1 MNLSENSPIYAA
13 VKKKISQYKTNIITV
28 TGYCMGKTKLIAAG
42 LFADGC
48 VEASQQMKEETDKRK
63 NKLSFFFFFPCQ
75 NWEKK
80 KVETQKVLR

>member
-28 TGYCMGKTKLIAAG
+28 TGYCIGKTKLIAAG

-48 VEASQQMKEETDKRK
+48 VEAS
-63 NKLSFFFFFPCQ
+63 
-75 NWEKK
+75 
-80 KVETQKVLR
+80 